1 MIVCGLDMSI
11 LKKPKSAARSVVKYV
26 KLGTAKATAPRTTRI
41 NPITMSGRIV
51 NLLLVPNTPH
61 AEHDGENRA
70 TNLFHRTGHLLPSP
84 ASPIIAATAAEQ
96 SQQHD
101 NQDN

>member
-11 LKKPKSAARSVVKYV
+11 LKNPKSAARSVVKYV

-51 NLLLVPNTPH
+51 KLLLVSNTPL
-61 AEHDGENRA
+61 AEHDGETARPI
-70 TNLFHRTGHLLPSP
+70 LLHRTGHFLPSP
-84 ASPIIAATAAEQ
+84 ASPIIAATPAEQ